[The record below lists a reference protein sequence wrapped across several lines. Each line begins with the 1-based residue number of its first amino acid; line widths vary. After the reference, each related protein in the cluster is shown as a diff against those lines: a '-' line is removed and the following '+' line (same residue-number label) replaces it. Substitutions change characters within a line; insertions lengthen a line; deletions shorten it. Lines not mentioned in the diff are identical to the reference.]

1 METGAGNRL
10 EGLRAAWYTP
20 TMDLDEWTRLV
31 KQVGPSRFK
40 AIAVAFLGDHYGCRV
55 DYKDGTGDGGVDAW
69 VVLSP
74 EPLVRRAAQ
83 LHAGS
88 EESWEAKLI
97 EDVDKLV
104 AYRGKLAPESAADAL
119 TLDFV
124 CGYAPS
130 AVKFAEVAARVRRDH
145 DVVVNLFDARSIAS
159 QALDK
164 RRVFELLSKELPGWS
179 TANERTLDAREEA
192 LLAFQLFHEAPNKF
206 RGAVRKAAVAAVLS
220 QGGGS
225 CSIPALAKKAGDV
238 LGEEI
243 SIGLLVRTVRHLE
256 SEGLV
261 ERRDDEVAATPTLHD
276 RVMATLAE
284 AETDRGKLVDAC
296 AALLDRELP
305 KAGHHGGD
313 RAKKVAE
320 TLVMDLG
327 ALVREATAATVEHG
341 SPSRLPLESKSAP
354 KARALRDHLGSLSPE
369 ALDRTLG
376 ELLKLAS
383 GSPFAHR
390 LAEAELFLRLTSTEA
405 SDLAQVLQADKLRV
419 WLDASIAMPM
429 MCAKYDR
436 PANDWLTSVTAAALH
451 DALVTRGAEI
461 AVPSVYLEEIASHL
475 LKANDYT
482 TVIGNESALARSQN
496 FFVAHYC
503 STRPLADQSGT
514 DFQAFLE
521 AFSGASSP
529 RLDYLERR
537 RLIERSLRGVL
548 KRYAIHIAN
557 VDESRAN
564 IPLADEPEKRPELLL
579 RHDRVVVQTLAK
591 ESTGIMLCTADNW
604 LRVACSDREL
614 IALDSAALADMI
626 ELARPAASPGP
637 LVAAREQLAKLLGS
651 DAQAAAAAVWDAIVG
666 VEGKQL
672 DRELVKMARAFRD
685 TWLAKHSDDQAP
697 AYLDEL
703 REAWR
708 TFRDSTGTT

>member
-1 METGAGNRL
+1 
-10 EGLRAAWYTP
+10 
-20 TMDLDEWTRLV
+20 MDLDEWTRLV

-40 AIAVAFLGDHYGCRV
+40 AIGVAFLGDHYGCRV

-88 EESWEAKLI
+88 EESWEAKLS
-97 EDVDKLV
+97 EDVEKLV

-159 QALDK
+159 QALEK
-164 RRVFELLSKELPGWS
+164 RRVFELLSRELPGWS

-243 SIGLLVRTVRHLE
+243 STGLLVRTVRHLE

-305 KAGHHGGD
+305 KAGHHRGV

-327 ALVREATAATVEHG
+327 GLVREATAATVEHG
-341 SPSRLPLESKSAP
+341 SPSRLPLEAEFAP
-354 KARALRDHLGSLSPE
+354 NAHALRDQLGGVLSPE
-369 ALDRTLG
+369 ALERTLG
-376 ELLKLAS
+376 ELVKLAS
-383 GSPFAHR
+383 GSPFARR

-405 SDLAQVLQADKLRV
+405 SELAQVLQAEKLRV

-436 PANDWLTSVTAAALH
+436 PAKGWLTSVTADALH
-451 DALVTRGAEI
+451 EALANRGAEI
-461 AVPSVYLEEIASHL
+461 SVPSVYLEEIAWHL
-475 LKANDYT
+475 LKANDYAE
-482 TVIGNESALARSQN
+482 VIGDESALARSQN

-503 STRPLADQSGT
+503 STRPLADQSGA

-521 AFSGASSP
+521 DFSGPPRP
-529 RLDYLERR
+529 RLGDLERR
-537 RLIERSLRGVL
+537 RLIERSLRRIL
-548 KRYAIHIAN
+548 ERYAIHVAN
-557 VDESRAN
+557 VDDSHAN
-564 IPLADEPEKRPELLL
+564 IPLADEPEKRLELLL

-591 ESTGIMLCTADNW
+591 ESAGIMLCTADNW
-604 LRVACSDREL
+604 LRGACSDREV
-614 IALDSAALADMI
+614 IALDSAALADMV

-651 DAQAAAAAVWDAIVG
+651 DAEAAAAAVWDAIVG

-672 DRELVKMARAFRD
+672 DRELVKMARSFRD
-685 TWLAKHSDDQAP
+685 TWLAAQSDDRAP
-697 AYLDEL
+697 ANHDEI

-708 TFRDSTGTT
+708 TFRDSSGTT